1 MRDLAHCPHIIS
13 YFGSH
18 EIQRDG
24 FLETY
29 ILMEYAE
36 KTVFDLLMESE
47 KKGSIKMSDN
57 QILKITKEVALG
69 LQ

>member
-1 MRDLAHCPHIIS
+1 MYEQEVKVMRDLAHCPHIIS

-36 KTVFDLLMESE
+36 KTVFDLLMES
-47 KKGSIKMSDN
+47 
-57 QILKITKEVALG
+57 
-69 LQ
+69 